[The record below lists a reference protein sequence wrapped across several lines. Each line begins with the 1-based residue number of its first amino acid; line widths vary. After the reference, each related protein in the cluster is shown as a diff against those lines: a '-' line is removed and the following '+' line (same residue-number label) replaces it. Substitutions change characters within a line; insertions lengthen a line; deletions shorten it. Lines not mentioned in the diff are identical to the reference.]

1 MKCDCYHDADL
12 GHWITC
18 FCPVHKKG
26 QSMKVIR
33 QIQYEGSEEAL
44 REVVARSLPEGVKE
58 LVNYTIEVRTV
69 YSDLPRQEPF
79 VPLEEADIC
88 NCDGGPQG
96 EGLVSLPHE
105 PTCPAYDDVM
115 LSGAKAKEFI
125 QAMREVGK

>member
-1 MKCDCYHDADL
+1 
-12 GHWITC
+12 
-18 FCPVHKKG
+18 
-26 QSMKVIR
+26 MKVIR
-33 QIQYEGSEEAL
+33 QIQYEGTEEQLREAL
-44 REVVARSLPEGVKE
+44 ARSLPEGKRE
-58 LVNYTIEVRTV
+58 HGKLQPSIEVRTV
-69 YSDLPRQEPF
+69 YSELPAQEPF
-79 VPLEEADIC
+79 VPLEDADIC